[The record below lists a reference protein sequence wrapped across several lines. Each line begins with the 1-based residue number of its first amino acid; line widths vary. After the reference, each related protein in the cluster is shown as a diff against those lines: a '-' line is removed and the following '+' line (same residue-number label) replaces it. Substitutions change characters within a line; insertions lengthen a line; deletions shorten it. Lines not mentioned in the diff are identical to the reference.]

1 MARAPLPNLFDEL
14 LPNTTAE
21 PTVEKSV
28 TLPPAVPVDV
38 QLTVPQLENW
48 LWDAACAI
56 RGATDAPK
64 YKDFILPLVFFKR
77 LDDVYH
83 DELTQKAEEFG
94 SAEVARE
101 VVQADHAAALQEGR
115 APIVRFV
122 VPETY
127 GWKAIRN
134 FTPDTDKE
142 GHHTLGEFLTTCMRE
157 TARLNPDLQGVLD
170 VKDFAETQAG
180 QRTLDD
186 ERLATLVEI
195 ISRHRLGLR
204 DTAPDVLGQA
214 YEYLLRKFAEG
225 QGQSAGE
232 FYTPAEVGL
241 LMAELIDVPARA
253 TVYDPTCGS
262 GGLLIKARLS
272 FERRH
277 PGRRAEGPQLF
288 GQELNPVTYAIARM
302 NMLLHDFTGA
312 RIVTGDT
319 LRRPGFGAAGAGL
332 MQFDRVVANPMWNQ
346 KNFPDSLFESDNWNR
361 FPYGAPPSASADW
374 AWVQHIAA
382 SLKPGGRAAVVLDTG
397 AVSRGSGSSGA
408 ARERDIRRAIV
419 EADWVEAVVLL
430 PENLFYNTTAPGIV
444 LLLRKDKPAERK
456 GQVLLLNGAAHF
468 VKRKPKNEL
477 TLAGRHALSAAL
489 AAFDDVPKLA
499 RRLSLA
505 EVRAADY
512 NLSPSQFV
520 ETADRAIHRPLLLIR
535 EELQA
540 AGEARQAADARLREL
555 LDGLSL

>member
-1 MARAPLPNLFDEL
+1 MARPLPPDLFNDLFPEMG
-14 LPNTTAE
+14 AARAVE
-21 PTVEKSV
+21 PTAAA
-28 TLPPAVPVDV
+28 LAPPTPAP
-38 QLTVPQLENW
+38 LTVPQLENW

-64 YKDFILPLVFFKR
+64 FKDFILPLVFFKR

-83 DELTQKAEEFG
+83 DELTQKTEEFG

-122 VPETY
+122 VPEAY
-127 GWKAIRN
+127 GWRVIRN
-134 FTPDTDKE
+134 FTPDNDQA
-142 GHHTLGEFLTTCMRE
+142 GHRTLGEFLTTCLRE
-157 TARLNPDLQGVLD
+157 VSRLNPDLHGVLD

-241 LMAELIDVPARA
+241 LMAELLDVPARA

-272 FERRH
+272 FERHH
-277 PGRRAEGPQLF
+277 PQRRAEGPQLF

-346 KNFPDSLFESDNWNR
+346 KNFPDSLFEADAWGR
-361 FPYGAPPSASADW
+361 FPHGAPPSASADW

-382 SLKPGGRAAVVLDTG
+382 SLKPNGRAAVVLDTG
-397 AVSRGSGSSGA
+397 AVSRGSGSGGA
-408 ARERDIRRAIV
+408 SRERDIRRAIV
-419 EADWVEAVVLL
+419 AADLVEAVVLL
-430 PENLFYNTTAPGIV
+430 PENLFYNTTAPGII
-444 LLLRKDKPAERK
+444 LLLRRGKPAERQ
-456 GQVLLLNGAAHF
+456 GQVLLLNAAAHF

-477 TLAGRHALSAAL
+477 TLAGRHALAAAL
-489 AAFDDVPKLA
+489 AAYQDVPKLA

-505 EVRAADY
+505 EVQAADY

-520 ETADRAIHRPLLLIR
+520 ETGDRATHRPLALIR
-535 EELQA
+535 DELQT
-540 AGEARQAADARLREL
+540 ARETREAADARLAAL
-555 LDGLSL
+555 LEGLAL

>member
-1 MARAPLPNLFDEL
+1 MA
-14 LPNTTAE
+14 
-21 PTVEKSV
+21 
-28 TLPPAVPVDV
+28 PPPGP
-38 QLTVPQLENW
+38 LTVPQLETW
-48 LWDAACAI
+48 LWAAACAI

-83 DELTQKAEEFG
+83 DELRQKADEFG
-94 SAEVARE
+94 GAELARE
-101 VVQADHAAALQEGR
+101 VVQADHAAALKEGR
-115 APIVRFV
+115 PPIVRFV

-127 GWKAIRN
+127 GWHAVRN
-134 FTPDTDKE
+134 FTPDTEQE
-142 GHHTLGEFLTTCMRE
+142 GHRTLGEFLTTCLRE
-157 TARLNPDLQGVLD
+157 VSRLNPDLHGVLD

-186 ERLATLVEI
+186 ERLATLVEV
-195 ISRHRLGLR
+195 ISRHRLGLQ

-241 LMAELIDVPARA
+241 LLAELLEVPARA

-272 FERRH
+272 FERRNAA
-277 PGRRAEGPQLF
+277 RRAEGPQLF

-319 LRRPGFGAAGAGL
+319 MRRPGFGAAGAGL

-346 KNFPDSLFESDNWNR
+346 KNFPDSLFETDSWGR
-361 FPYGAPPSASADW
+361 FPHGAPPSASADW
-374 AWVQHIAA
+374 AWVQHIVA

-397 AVSRGSGSSGA
+397 AVSRGSGSGGSS
-408 ARERDIRRAIV
+408 RERDVRKALV
-419 EADWVEAVVLL
+419 DEDLVEAVVLL

-444 LLLRKDKPAERK
+444 LLLRKDKPQERRE
-456 GQVLLLNGAAHF
+456 QVLLLNASQHF

-477 TLAGRHALSAAL
+477 TLDGRQAL
-489 AAFDDVPKLA
+489 AAALTAYEDVPKLA
-499 RRLSLA
+499 RRLTLA
-505 EVRAADY
+505 EVQAADY

-520 ETADRAIHRPLLLIR
+520 ETGDRATHRSLVLIR
-535 EELQA
+535 QELQA
-540 AGEARQAADARLREL
+540 AADAREAADARLQEL
-555 LDGLSL
+555 LAGLNLEGGETV